1 MFDILKDCNGK
12 FNKKNILPLV
22 GTTVAIIL
30 TALSAVLAIPRFSSH
45 PSLSSPL
52 GWKDPSYSEFL
63 AIHIPATIVTF
74 SILGL
79 CIYLPI
85 DSIRKN
91 KQIENLKATSEPHSW
106 IYNDILEKQTQT
118 INYRSGL

>member
-1 MFDILKDCNGK
+1 MFDILKDSNSR

-22 GTTVAIIL
+22 GATVAIIL
-30 TALSAVLAIPRFSSH
+30 TALSAVVAIPRFFSH

-63 AIHIPATIVTF
+63 ATHIPATIVIF

-91 KQIENLKATSEPHSW
+91 KQIENLKANSQPNSY
-106 IYNDILEKQTQT
+106 IYNTLVNDVSEEQSIV
-118 INYRSGL
+118 

>member
-1 MFDILKDCNGK
+1 MFDILKDSNGR
-12 FNKKNILPLV
+12 FNNKNTLPLV
-22 GTTVAIIL
+22 SASIVVTM
-30 TALSAVLAIPRFSSH
+30 TALSAAVAILSFFSH

-52 GWKDPSYSEFL
+52 DWEGPSYSEFL
-63 AIHIPATIVTF
+63 ATHIPATIVIF

-106 IYNDILEKQTQT
+106 IYNPLTNDVSEKQS
-118 INYRSGL
+118 IV

>member
-1 MFDILKDCNGK
+1 MFDILKDSNGK
-12 FNKKNILPLV
+12 FNKKNVLPLFSA
-22 GTTVAIIL
+22 TVASIIIL
-30 TALSAVLAIPRFSSH
+30 LSAKVVILKFFSH

-63 AIHIPATIVTF
+63 ATHIPATIVTF
-74 SILGL
+74 LILGL

-91 KQIENLKATSEPHSW
+91 KQIENLKTNSRPNSY
-106 IYNDILEKQTQT
+106 IYNTLVNNVSEEQSVESQ
-118 INYRSGL
+118 L

>member
-1 MFDILKDCNGK
+1 MFDILKDSNGK
-12 FNKKNILPLV
+12 FNKKNVLPLFSA
-22 GTTVAIIL
+22 TVASIMIS
-30 TALSAVLAIPRFSSH
+30 LSATVVILKFFSH

-63 AIHIPATIVTF
+63 ATHIPATIVTF
-74 SILGL
+74 LILSL

-106 IYNDILEKQTQT
+106 IYNPLTNDVSKEQSIV
-118 INYRSGL
+118 

>member
-1 MFDILKDCNGK
+1 MFDILKDSNGR
-12 FNKKNILPLV
+12 FNKKNTLPLASTFAV
-22 GTTVAIIL
+22 GTMTV
-30 TALSAVLAIPRFSSH
+30 LSAVAAIPRFFSH

-79 CIYLPI
+79 CTYLAI
-85 DSIRKN
+85 DKIRQN
-91 KQIENLKATSEPHSW
+91 KQTENLRANSEPNTCVYTAS
-106 IYNDILEKQTQT
+106 INDVLEEQNQ
-118 INYRSGL
+118 L